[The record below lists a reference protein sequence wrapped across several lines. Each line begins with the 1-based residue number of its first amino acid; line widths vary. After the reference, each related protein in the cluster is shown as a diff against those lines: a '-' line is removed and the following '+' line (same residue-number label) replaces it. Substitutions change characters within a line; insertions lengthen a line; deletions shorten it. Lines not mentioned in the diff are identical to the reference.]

1 MNYRALIPIEED
13 KMRYGYRRHS
23 ILSIILFIIIILCI
37 VAIAILTWLLFRTG
51 GLDDGKIG
59 TNVTSGKVKID
70 IEDTS
75 GVSKI
80 GDVFEFA
87 HEEGEDVIF
96 APGMTYYT
104 EGFVVKN
111 EGNLTIKYLISVSK
125 DFGTNYEAFKKAF
138 DFYITTDPENLE
150 GAQKLTDYEGTLTP
164 GQTSVNYYLV
174 ITMKE
179 DAGNEFQ
186 DKIFTGIGITVTATQ
201 INAKK

>member
-1 MNYRALIPIEED
+1 M
-13 KMRYGYRRHS
+13 
-23 ILSIILFIIIILCI
+23 
-37 VAIAILTWLLFRTG
+37 
-51 GLDDGKIG
+51 
-59 TNVTSGKVKID
+59 
-70 IEDTS
+70 
-75 GVSKI
+75 
-80 GDVFEFA
+80 
-87 HEEGEDVIF
+87 
-96 APGMTYYT
+96 
-104 EGFVVKN
+104 KN